1 MDVVGEA
8 HPLPAE
14 LGLAV
19 YRTVQEAITNAT
31 KYAGASAPIA
41 VGLTWSPLALSVEV
55 RNGAGDK
62 RAPALPSGGYG
73 LAGLAERARLA
84 GGRFDSGPD
93 GDGWRVRL
101 TLPLALGAPAAV
113 SA

>member
-41 VGLTWSPLALSVEV
+41 VVLTWSPLALSVEV
-55 RNGAGDK
+55 RNGPGDK

-93 GDGWRVRL
+93 GDGWRVQL
-101 TLPLALGAPAAV
+101 TLPLAVGAPAAV